1 MINTKDLPKYL
12 NDIDDFIEDKN
23 YRYHLYPK
31 SNSSLG
37 IIQTSNNLILKSGLV
52 GYVSRVIHFGN
63 EYSIIRSNSGMD
75 RKIIQKINQIFGKY
89 ITKEKVNNDTEIL
102 SILLKHENNILEEL
116 KQIKYEEFT

>member
-1 MINTKDLPKYL
+1 
-12 NDIDDFIEDKN
+12 
-23 YRYHLYPK
+23 
-31 SNSSLG
+31 
-37 IIQTSNNLILKSGLV
+37 
-52 GYVSRVIHFGN
+52 
-63 EYSIIRSNSGMD
+63 MD

>member
-1 MINTKDLPKYL
+1 MIKTKDLPRYL
-12 NDIDDFIEDKN
+12 NDIDDFIEDKT

-37 IIQTSNNLILKSGLV
+37 IIQTSNNFILKSGLV

-63 EYSIIRSNSGMD
+63 EYFIIRSNSRMD

-89 ITKEKVNNDTEIL
+89 ITKEKINNDTEIL
-102 SILLKHENNILEEL
+102 SILLKNENNILEEL
-116 KQIKYEEFT
+116 KQIKV